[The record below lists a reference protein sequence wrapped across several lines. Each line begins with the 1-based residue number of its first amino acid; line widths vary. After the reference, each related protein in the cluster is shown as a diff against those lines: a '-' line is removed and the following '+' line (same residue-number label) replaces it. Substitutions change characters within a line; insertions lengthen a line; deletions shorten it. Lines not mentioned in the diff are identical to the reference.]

1 MPDAS
6 INCLSN
12 GEAPVEIKQAAA
24 QGAIVTSLAG
34 FSLLYNTIWTIARI
48 RRPGWY
54 VNYKQDFAGLG
65 GQSDFIRETFDA
77 RWYHPITEDFIGQIH
92 LQAGQINS
100 FGIQPAADHQ

>member
-1 MPDAS
+1 M
-6 INCLSN
+6 SN

-34 FSLLYNTIWTIARI
+34 FSLLYNNLDNRKDPTT
-48 RRPGWY
+48 GWY

-100 FGIQPAADHQ
+100 FGNQPAADHQ